1 MKRDMKIVVLVG
13 TGVLS
18 LWVGSGVLLYCLPD
32 RGTFGDMFGAVNSLF
47 SGLAFVGVVFAILL
61 QREELQLQREELIDT
76 KKTLKETSESQ
87 ELSAKS
93 LFLQAQSTRSSYQ
106 LQALSI
112 ALEIVQKQIK
122 EDRNAASG
130 AGKSQISLRLERQK
144 KEIENQ
150 MSSLIDQVTKSV

>member
-1 MKRDMKIVVLVG
+1 MKRDMKIVSVVG
-13 TGVLS
+13 TGVMV
-18 LWVGSGVLLYCLPD
+18 LWAGSGVLLYCLPD

-61 QREELQLQREELIDT
+61 QREELQLQREELLDT

-93 LFLQAQSTRSSYQ
+93 LFLQAQSTRSSNQ

-122 EDRNAASG
+122 EDRNATSG
-130 AGKSQISLRLERQK
+130 EGKSQARLRLDRQK
-144 KEIENQ
+144 QEIENR
-150 MSSLIDQVTKSV
+150 MSSLIDQVTK